1 MRGLCTC
8 CNQWWEKLIYHK
20 CRVDVFSG
28 LLGSVNASI
37 MYMLHS
43 DVGNTADL
51 SGAVSWFDVVF
62 PRFLVELS
70 VSNILL

>member
-1 MRGLCTC
+1 M
-8 CNQWWEKLIYHK
+8 
-20 CRVDVFSG
+20 FSG
-28 LLGSVNASI
+28 LLGSVNVSV